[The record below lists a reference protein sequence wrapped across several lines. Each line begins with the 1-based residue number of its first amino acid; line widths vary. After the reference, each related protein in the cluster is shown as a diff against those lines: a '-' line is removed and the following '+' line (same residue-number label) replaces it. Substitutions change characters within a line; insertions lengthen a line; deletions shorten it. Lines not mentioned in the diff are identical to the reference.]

1 MFAAGIAAGRAR
13 KTGVFDLLRLHSG
26 FLMRKYTKTLKPYG
40 QNCDYPHSERERSP
54 VIDDTEYLVE
64 GCVAGD
70 RRAQLKV
77 FRKYREIVL
86 NLVYRL
92 LGTGHDVDDVT
103 QQVFIRLFQSLSGF
117 KGLSSLDTWVYRVTA
132 RVCTDQLRHKYRK
145 RKVEMVTDGEEI
157 TATAK
162 APESY
167 GPAHDY
173 EKKQLHATISEAL
186 GKLNMEKRLVV
197 VMFEIEGRS
206 LDEIA
211 TTIGK
216 PVGTV
221 KSRLFHARKELKR
234 HLHSQLRSDA

>member
-1 MFAAGIAAGRAR
+1 
-13 KTGVFDLLRLHSG
+13 
-26 FLMRKYTKTLKPYG
+26 MRKNAETLKPG
-40 QNCDYPHSERERSP
+40 DQNSDYSHSERERSP
-54 VIDDTEYLVE
+54 VIDDTEYLIE

-70 RRAQLKV
+70 RRAQLQI
-77 FRKYREIVL
+77 FRRYREVVL

-117 KGLSSLDTWVYRVTA
+117 KGLSSLDTWVYRVTS

-145 RKVEMVTDGEEI
+145 RKIEVVSGGDDI

-167 GPAHDY
+167 GPAHEF
-173 EKKQLHATISEAL
+173 EKKQLHETISDAL
-186 GKLNMEKRLVV
+186 GKLNMEKRLVI

-206 LDEIA
+206 LEEIA
-211 TTIGK
+211 ATVEK

-221 KSRLFHARKELKR
+221 KSRLFHARKELKK
-234 HLHSQLRSDA
+234 HLRNQLRSEA